1 MAGQNH
7 VQDGLGNWG
16 QSLISPRAVAIL
28 VAASFNLRK
37 QTQAKACGYH
47 SFPAKIGC
55 KEIDQALVIQQSVP
69 GV

>member
-47 SFPAKIGC
+47 SFPAKIGW
-55 KEIDQALVIQQSVP
+55 QNAA
-69 GV
+69 